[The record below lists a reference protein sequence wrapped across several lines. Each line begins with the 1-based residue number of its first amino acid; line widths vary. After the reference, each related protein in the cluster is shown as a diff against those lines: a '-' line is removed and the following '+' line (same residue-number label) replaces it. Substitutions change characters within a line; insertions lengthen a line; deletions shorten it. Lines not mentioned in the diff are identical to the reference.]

1 MEGGLCGGVSVRGV
15 SVRGSLS
22 RGVSVWWG
30 SLSGRT
36 PRTRTLPPMVM
47 CGLYASYWNA
57 FLLALCFLFL
67 YQIKIWNS
75 ASNKSNYT
83 VTVATENLEC
93 RPPSLLV
100 YGGQDIPDYLTSAT
114 TNNRI
119 HFLGNRKLLIL
130 ESSVNNS
137 NGQNECVFRHM
148 CDEDM
153 CHYVF
158 ISVQNVPDESSWKIC
173 EVYFD

>member
-1 MEGGLCGGVSVRGV
+1 MFT
-15 SVRGSLS
+15 LS
-22 RGVSVWWG
+22 KSKHESESDVV
-30 SLSGRT
+30 
-36 PRTRTLPPMVM
+36 TLFSNEKVKSPD
-47 CGLYASYWNA
+47 SQQH
-57 FLLALCFLFL
+57 FLLHFIHQFLLLIFSFF

-75 ASNKSNYT
+75 ANNKTNYT

-119 HFLGNRKLLIL
+119 HFLGNRKLLTL
-130 ESSVNNS
+130 ESSVPNS

-158 ISVQNVPDESSWKIC
+158 ISVQNVPDQSSWKIC
-173 EVYFD
+173 EVLFG